1 MTTTQAPVPL
11 APEEEISR
19 RLHLGRW
26 LTGASVSGSVAVAA
40 VAAAARVPEP
50 APVPEPVPAPG
61 ERYNNTI
68 QWWFHDTGLSAA
80 ATDTPAPA
88 THADRMFMPSFCTI
102 RPAAVKEA
110 ITLTAEQKKFASEL
124 MTYVMFHHQLSP
136 TKSFSIGPGVSVSVF
151 GAIAWILLL
160 FSSVFDDKTL
170 ILQHLYREF
179 KHRLAASAR
188 AQAAVRDKPEWS
200 LEEGLMYHATLL
212 IELMKGPAAITAIPK
227 FKPQPLKV
235 LRAEFTLGRC
245 PPDLIQQRDD
255 AYNIYAVIANDMPIE
270 RRRWEY
276 SDPILNV
283 MSHFYTSRWLADA
296 KERGYYKGFMCA
308 RYMIMVKGAFKLLN
322 ADVASTYADA
332 VVLSPEPA
340 PEITAMPEYKIAH
353 FISKIIVANRMAEQ
367 ATAARV

>member
-212 IELMKGPAAITAIPK
+212 IELMKGSMADLK